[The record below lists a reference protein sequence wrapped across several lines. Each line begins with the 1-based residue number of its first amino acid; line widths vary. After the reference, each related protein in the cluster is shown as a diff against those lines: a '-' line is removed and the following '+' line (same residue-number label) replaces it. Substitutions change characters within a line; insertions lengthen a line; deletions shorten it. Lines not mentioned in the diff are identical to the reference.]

1 MNRIFKYG
9 IWALAVL
16 AVPAVLQSCHD
27 DKDIVVIDEELPLKV
42 DHLYMVGDATPA
54 GWSIDNPAELVRD
67 ASNKFVFTY
76 HGRLAAGELK
86 FPLAKGDWGATFI
99 YAPKANTEI
108 NSKGVTESGISVRRG
123 GDDTKWKV
131 TESGTYLLTINLRE
145 RTIQAVYEGAEPVTP
160 ITTSTL
166 GFIGDATPAGWSTTE
181 ATTFTKTSDSP
192 LQFTY
197 EGALKTGEFKLVS
210 DATVLKG

>member
-1 MNRIFKYG
+1 M
-9 IWALAVL
+9 ALAVL

-86 FPLAKGDWGATFI
+86 FPLARATGGR
-99 YAPKANTEI
+99 PSSMLEANTEI
-108 NSKGVTESGISVRRG
+108 NSKGVAESGISVRRG

-181 ATTFTKTSDSP
+181 ATTSRRPPTAPCSSP
-192 LQFTY
+192 MR
-197 EGALKTGEFKLVS
+197 VH
-210 DATVLKG
+210 

>member
-108 NSKGVTESGISVRRG
+108 NSKGVAESGISVRRG

-181 ATTFTKTSDSP
+181 ATAFTKTSR
-192 LQFTY
+192 
-197 EGALKTGEFKLVS
+197 
-210 DATVLKG
+210 

>member
-86 FPLAKGDWGATFI
+86 FPLAKGDWG
-99 YAPKANTEI
+99 
-108 NSKGVTESGISVRRG
+108 
-123 GDDTKWKV
+123 GDLHLC
-131 TESGTYLLTINLRE
+131 S
-145 RTIQAVYEGAEPVTP
+145 EG
-160 ITTSTL
+160 
-166 GFIGDATPAGWSTTE
+166 
-181 ATTFTKTSDSP
+181 KH
-192 LQFTY
+192 
-197 EGALKTGEFKLVS
+197 
-210 DATVLKG
+210 